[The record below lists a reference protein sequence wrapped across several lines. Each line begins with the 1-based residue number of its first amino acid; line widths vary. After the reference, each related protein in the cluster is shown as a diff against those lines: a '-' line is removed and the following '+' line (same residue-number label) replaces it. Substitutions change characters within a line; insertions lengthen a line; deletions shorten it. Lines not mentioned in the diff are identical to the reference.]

1 MGQKTHPIGFRLGII
16 RGWDSNWYTDGSYAE
31 KLVEDDKIRKYLHA
45 RLKRAGLSR
54 VVIERTPKR
63 VILTLHTSRPGV
75 VIGRGGAEVEKLREE
90 LKKLTEKDIQ
100 ININEI
106 KRPEL
111 DASLVAQNIAQQL
124 EGRISFRR
132 AMKQALGASMR
143 MGAQGIRIKLS
154 GRLGGAEMGRTEQYM
169 EGRVP
174 LHTLRADIDY
184 ADATAF
190 TIQGQKYTIRLRK
203 LYDLPFG
210 DFAILVVGG
219 KPAAAPQKTIPLKI
233 DDDTTIEA
241 VYLAHT
247 GGHLKGFLNKCSV
260 TVSSPD
266 NRVDKSDMQR
276 AVENAKRKHL
286 PPGRVYIHHIRNGYR
301 LDGRPVENPAS
312 MRGEHLEVGY
322 W

>member
-1 MGQKTHPIGFRLGII
+1 MGYITHPKGFRRGII
-16 RGWDSNWYTDGSYAE
+16 LGGDSKSYTDGSYAE

-132 AMKQALGASMR
+132 AMEQALGASMR

-169 EGRVP
+169 EGRGP
-174 LHTLRADIDY
+174 LPTLRDDIDF
-184 ADATAF
+184 ADAPAC
-190 TIQGQKYTIRLRK
+190 TIYGPTGVNVWIFHGETI
-203 LYDLPFG
+203 
-210 DFAILVVGG
+210 G
-219 KPAAAPQKTIPLKI
+219 KPDLSPNAYAQRQAAAAPQPPERRRRGRGDNKG
-233 DDDTTIEA
+233 DR
-241 VYLAHT
+241 VR
-247 GGHLKGFLNKCSV
+247 GGRGRGGRGQGGGNKPS
-260 TVSSPD
+260 
-266 NRVDKSDMQR
+266 
-276 AVENAKRKHL
+276 
-286 PPGRVYIHHIRNGYR
+286 
-301 LDGRPVENPAS
+301 
-312 MRGEHLEVGY
+312 
-322 W
+322 